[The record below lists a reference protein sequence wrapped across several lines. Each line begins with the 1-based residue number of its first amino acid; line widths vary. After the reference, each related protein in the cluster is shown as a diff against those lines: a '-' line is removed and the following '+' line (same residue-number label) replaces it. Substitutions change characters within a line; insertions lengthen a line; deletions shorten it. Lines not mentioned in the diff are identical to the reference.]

1 MPIPLIVVAGPTA
14 SGKTALAIRLAE
26 HYDGEI
32 VSADSMQIYEGM
44 SIATAKPT
52 AEEMRGI
59 RHHLIDFVPPEQEY
73 SVAEYVQDASAAIRD
88 IVSRG
93 KQPIVAGGTGLYI
106 RSLVTNTQFEETK
119 TDTALREKLYQQV
132 QTPEGALELHRYLE
146 QIDPESAARIHP
158 NNTIRL
164 VRAVEVYHLTGKTM
178 TVLQKESRMQQSP
191 YAPVAMLGLD
201 CRDRGVLYDRINRR
215 VDVMVKQGLLD
226 EAREVLAREHMP
238 TAYQAIGYKE
248 LAAYFAGE
256 QSLKEALDKLR
267 QSSRRYAKR
276 QLTWFR
282 REENISFLYRED
294 YPDED
299 ALVDE
304 AISRID
310 AIFNEKL

>member
-32 VSADSMQIYEGM
+32 VSADSMQIYQGM
-44 SIATAKPT
+44 SVATAKPT
-52 AEEMRGI
+52 AQEMRGI
-59 RHHLIDFVPPEQEY
+59 PHHLIDFVPPEQEY
-73 SVAEYVQDASAAIRD
+73 SVAEYVQDASRAIRD

-119 TDTALREKLYQQV
+119 TDTALRERLYEQV
-132 QTPEGALELHRYLE
+132 QTPQGALELHQYLA

-178 TVLQKESRMQQSP
+178 TLLQKESRMQQSP

-201 CRDRGVLYDRINRR
+201 CRDRSLLYDRINRR
-215 VDVMVKQGLLD
+215 VDVMMKQGLLE
-226 EAREVLAREHMP
+226 EAREVLSREHMP

-256 QSLKEALDKLR
+256 QSLQEALEKLR

-282 REENISFLYRED
+282 REQDISFLYRED

-299 ALVDE
+299 ALVKE
-304 AISRID
+304 AISRIN
-310 AIFNEKL
+310 AIFHEKL